1 MKQRRLLGAV
11 VNLVLFVT
19 SILAGWWAF
28 AHTQDIADWW
38 RLRTYTPTADVV
50 QLADA
55 TTMIGRG
62 RDMFYVSD
70 PKVEDKAAFNSSC
83 SSIASEHGA
92 VLGCYVLQ
100 HVYIYNV
107 NDPRL
112 PGVKEVTA
120 AHEMLHAA
128 YDRLDSKAQAHVE
141 TLVRA
146 EMARRQGDAELQEI
160 IQLYQKTEPGEII
173 NEMHSILG
181 TEYGD
186 LAPEL
191 EQYFAQY
198 FSNRG
203 AIVALAHGYKDV
215 FRASK
220 ARIANYQAQ
229 LDKLK
234 AQIDAN
240 TQVLDQKNAVLQ
252 QDSAR
257 LNTLRSSDP
266 VRYNQ
271 EVPPY
276 NAKVND
282 YNALATATQNLINQ
296 YNAIVP
302 RIQSEIAQQTDLN
315 NSLDSKYQPV
325 PTQ

>member
-1 MKQRRLLGAV
+1 MKQRRLLGAF
-11 VNLVLFVT
+11 VNLVLFT
-19 SILAGWWAF
+19 ASIFAGWWVF
-28 AHTQDIADWW
+28 THTQDIADWW
-38 RLRTYTPTADVV
+38 RLRNYTPAAHIV

-70 PKVEDKAAFNSSC
+70 PAVEDKAAFNTSC
-83 SSIASEHGA
+83 SSTASEHGS

-100 HVYIYNV
+100 RIYIYNV

-128 YDRLDSKAQAHVE
+128 YDRLDAPTRTRVE
-141 TLVRA
+141 ALLKV
-146 EMARRQGDAELQEI
+146 EMDKRQGDTELQEL
-160 IQLYQKTEPGEII
+160 IQLYQKTEPGEIV

-181 TEYGD
+181 TEYD
-186 LAPEL
+186 SLAPDL
-191 EQYFAQY
+191 EQYYAEY
-198 FSNRG
+198 FSNRA
-203 AIVALAHGYKDV
+203 AIVALAHVYKDV
-215 FRASK
+215 FKASK

-229 LDKLK
+229 LDQLKL
-234 AQIDAN
+234 QIDAN

-257 LNTLRSSDP
+257 LNALRNSDP
-266 VRYNQ
+266 ARYNQ
-271 EVPPY
+271 EVPSY
-276 NAKVND
+276 NAKVNS
-282 YNALATATQNLINQ
+282 YNALATATQNLVNQ

-302 RIQSEIAQQTDLN
+302 RIQNEIAQQTDLN